1 MAAKPVRFVR
11 DATGL
16 VREFGLFTV
25 IAIDLLGTSPWNGY
39 TLASIS
45 IATLFPGANIYVVFV
60 LGGILAVFNGLVYA
74 LLASAM
80 PRSGGDYVYNGR
92 ILHPAIGFMS
102 NWGLTWS
109 QFVVLAFT
117 AAAAITFSVANAFG
131 VIGYITSSSGLISLA
146 TSFSV
151 PLNVF
156 IAGTIFLV
164 ATGILVFL
172 PTRILGKIFAGGLV
186 VLIVSYIPT
195 MAVLFTANHD
205 QFVQVFNTFLSRTAN
220 IPNGYNYIISTAANL
235 GYAPGPWLLQSVLAL
250 PVAYFFYAGFNFSS
264 YVGGEVK
271 GAEKNQLRAVMI
283 ALLFSLV
290 FYLATLGQLLNV
302 IGSQFNESIAFL
314 SANYPSKYPL
324 PVMPSGNFFI
334 GLLTGSNV
342 PLNLMIQG
350 SYFVSS
356 CLIMPIAV
364 ITCVRNLFAWSFD
377 RVIPSKFASVTEG
390 GSPWV
395 ATIVTLATGE
405 ILLALYVLTSIFT
418 LLINYIVIFSVA
430 FLITGFAA
438 LVFPFRRKDLFDSSP
453 AIVRKKIAGIPIISI
468 AGIGNIILF
477 VVIIYSSILL
487 PAFSGPVGVESMS
500 FVVGIYATGL
510 IGYYLARAYR
520 KREGIDILMLNRDLP
535 PE

>member
-1 MAAKPVRFVR
+1 MPSQRLTFVR

-25 IAIDLLGTSPWNGY
+25 VAINLLLASPFNGY

-45 IATLFPGANIYVVFV
+45 IATLFPGANIYLVFIF
-60 LGGILAVFNGLVYA
+60 GGILAVFNGLVYA
-74 LLASAM
+74 LLATAM
-80 PRSGGDYVYNGR
+80 PRAGGDYVYNGR

-109 QFVVLAFT
+109 QFVALAFT
-117 AAAAITFSVANAFG
+117 AAAAVTFSIANAFG
-131 VIGYITSSSGLISLA
+131 VIGYITSNSGLTNVA

-156 IAGTIFLV
+156 IAGTIFLF

-186 VLIVSYIPT
+186 LLIVSYIPT
-195 MAVLFTANHD
+195 LAVLFTATHD
-205 QFVQVFNTFLSRTAN
+205 QFVQVFNAFLSKTAN

-235 GYAPGPWLLQSVLAL
+235 GYAPGPWLLQSLLAL

-271 GAEKNQLRAVMI
+271 GAEKNQMRGIMI
-283 ALLFSLV
+283 ALVFCMV
-290 FYLATLGQLLNV
+290 FYIATLGQLLNV
-302 IGSQFNESIAFL
+302 IGSKFNDSIAFL
-314 SANYPSKYPL
+314 SANYPNKYPL
-324 PVMPSGNFFI
+324 PVPPSGNFFI
-334 GLLTGSNV
+334 GLLAGTNV
-342 PLNLMIQG
+342 PLNLVIQG

-356 CLIMPIAV
+356 YLIMPGAIL
-364 ITCVRNLFAWSFD
+364 ICVRNLFSWSFD
-377 RVIPSKFASVTEG
+377 RVIPSKFAAVSTG

-395 ATIVTLATGE
+395 ATIATLAAGE
-405 ILLALYVLTSIFT
+405 VLLALYVLTSIFT

-438 LVFPFRRKDLFDSSP
+438 LVFPFRRRDLFDSSP
-453 AIVRKKIAGIPIISI
+453 TIAQRKIVGIPIISI

-477 VVIIYSSILL
+477 LVILYSSILL
-487 PAFSGPVGVESMS
+487 PAFSGPVGVVSMA
-500 FVVGIYATGL
+500 FVIGIYATGL
-510 IGYYLARAYR
+510 IGYYVARVYR
-520 KREGIDILMLNRDLP
+520 KREGIDILMLNRELP